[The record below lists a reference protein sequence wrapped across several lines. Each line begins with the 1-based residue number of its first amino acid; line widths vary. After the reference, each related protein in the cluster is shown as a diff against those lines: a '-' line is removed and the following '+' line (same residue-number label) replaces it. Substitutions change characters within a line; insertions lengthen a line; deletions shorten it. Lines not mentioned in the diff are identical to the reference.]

1 MGTLAAGD
9 RMSRELD
16 EISRAI
22 GRMESAMDHA
32 NRSRDQLTAKM
43 DELAKAMNAF
53 GNNVSRLA
61 DDVAEMKPL
70 VDDYRDQRSRA
81 KGMVATFTVC
91 AALVGGISGKAL
103 ELLPFFKGG

>member
-9 RMSRELD
+9 KMSRELD

-22 GRMESAMDHA
+22 GRMESAMEHA
-32 NRSRDQLTAKM
+32 NQSRDQLTGKM

-53 GNNVSRLA
+53 GNHVSKIA

-70 VDDYRDQRSRA
+70 VEDYRDTRARA
-81 KGMVATFTVC
+81 KGVVAVVTLG
-91 AALVGGISGKAL
+91 AALVGGVAGKVIEIAGMV
-103 ELLPFFKGG
+103 KG